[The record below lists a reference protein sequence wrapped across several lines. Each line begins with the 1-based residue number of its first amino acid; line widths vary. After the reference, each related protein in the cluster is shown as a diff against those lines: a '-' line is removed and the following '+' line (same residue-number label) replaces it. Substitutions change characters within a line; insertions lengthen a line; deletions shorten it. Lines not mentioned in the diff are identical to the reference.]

1 MRFSVDQTH
10 LMTTSSHVGG
20 DHGVEAEREHVV
32 LVCGEGE
39 PAIAEVGDEKG
50 LVGIV
55 THLPDLSTFS
65 LLTRW

>member
-10 LMTTSSHVGG
+10 LVTASSHVGG
-20 DHGVEAEREHVV
+20 DHGVEADREHVV

-39 PAIAEVGDEKG
+39 PDIAEVGDEKG
-50 LVGIV
+50 LVGII

>member
-1 MRFSVDQTH
+1 MDQTH
-10 LMTTSSHVGG
+10 LVTASSHVGG
-20 DHGVEAEREHVV
+20 DHGVEADREHVV

-39 PAIAEVGDEKG
+39 PDIAEVGDEKG
-50 LVGIV
+50 LGGIV